1 MSYIEDYGLNAP
13 SRKYSLMVLQLKDR
27 CNRKE
32 MDIIHLHKIIRYFE
46 YLRNTTE
53 IKFSNF
59 KLGLVSY
66 ELEQNLETLQD
77 SGLIEKNDKNYV
89 LTEEGQE
96 ISEKLLCS
104 LDKKDF
110 EKLIFAKQQLND
122 LTSDEMMYF
131 MYRLIPESQINSTEF
146 SRLEK
151 KRGPLVRSLFLKGR
165 INATTA
171 ANWLGINEKDFL
183 DSVRDCS

>member
-1 MSYIEDYGLNAP
+1 
-13 SRKYSLMVLQLKDR
+13 
-27 CNRKE
+27 
-32 MDIIHLHKIIRYFE
+32 
-46 YLRNTTE
+46 
-53 IKFSNF
+53 
-59 KLGLVSY
+59 
-66 ELEQNLETLQD
+66 
-77 SGLIEKNDKNYV
+77 
-89 LTEEGQE
+89 
-96 ISEKLLCS
+96 
-104 LDKKDF
+104 
-110 EKLIFAKQQLND
+110 LIFAKQQLND